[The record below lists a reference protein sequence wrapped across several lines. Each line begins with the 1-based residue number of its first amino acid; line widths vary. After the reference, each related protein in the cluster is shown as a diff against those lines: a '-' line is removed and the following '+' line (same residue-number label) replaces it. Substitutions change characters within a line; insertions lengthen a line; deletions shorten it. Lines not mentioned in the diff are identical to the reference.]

1 MPTMPKVNLREFLL
15 HHAQSRE
22 LCVITIGGWI
32 NATVFV
38 DHEDLFT
45 RYLDKELA
53 ARTVKSHKW
62 DYLHIVDAAGNP
74 VVAAAH
80 FIEVGD

>member
-1 MPTMPKVNLREFLL
+1 MLKINLLEFLL
-15 HHAQSRE
+15 HHTQARE

-32 NATVFV
+32 NATVFI

-53 ARTVKSHKW
+53 SKAVKAHKW
-62 DYLHIVDAAGNP
+62 ETLSIVNAVGKP
-74 VVAAAH
+74 VEIPAH